1 MTGSGSALA
10 YTARALKEGQEGRAG
25 RAGKAEGGRKAM
37 ATFRF
42 IHAADIH
49 LDSPLR
55 GLERYEDAPAEAV
68 RAAPRA
74 AFENLIQRAIDL
86 EVAFVLLAGDLYD
99 GDWKD
104 YHTGLFFVRQ
114 MERLA
119 AARIPVHLVSGN
131 HDAQSEITR
140 QLSLPPNVTHYPSRK
155 PKTTWLPDYEV
166 AIHGQSFKGRSVPD
180 DLSAGYPQ
188 GERGRFDIGLLH
200 TSLDGRPGHAPYAP
214 CTVEGLRAKEYDYW
228 ALGHVHRREE
238 VCTEP
243 WIVFPGNLQGRH
255 ARETGPKG
263 ASVVTVEAGR
273 VASVEHLALDVVRW
287 ARVEVDV
294 GETESALEAIEL
306 AAEQLAQ
313 ASAAAEGRLLAARVV
328 LAGASPAHD
337 ELVSQ
342 PDRWE
347 HEMRHAAS
355 LLGAGGGTGG
365 GDVWVERVRFETR
378 RPRTLE
384 HELERSDALGD
395 LLRLVA
401 GLGEAPV
408 PGAGADTQSDT
419 QARAGATGGQRG
431 EGVAAG
437 AALDLERLGQ
447 AFTDLKKKLPGAMR
461 IGDDALDPT
470 DPAQLRERLPGV
482 RDLLLARLLEADG
495 DAGGRP

>member
-1 MTGSGSALA
+1 
-10 YTARALKEGQEGRAG
+10 
-25 RAGKAEGGRKAM
+25 M

-68 RAAPRA
+68 RAAPRV

-114 MERLA
+114 MQRLA
-119 AARIPVHLVSGN
+119 AAGIPVHLVSGN

-140 QLSLPPNVTHYPSRK
+140 QLSLPANVTHYPSRK
-155 PKTTWLPDYEV
+155 PQTTWLPEYGV

-214 CTVEGLRAKEYDYW
+214 CSVEGLRAKEYDYW
-228 ALGHVHRREE
+228 ALGHVHQREE
-238 VCTEP
+238 VSTEP

-263 ASVVTVEAGR
+263 ASVVCVEHGR
-273 VASVEHLALDVVRW
+273 VVSVEHQALDVVRW

-294 GETESALEAIEL
+294 AEADSALAAIDL
-306 AAEQLAQ
+306 AAERLAGV
-313 ASAAAEGRLLAARVV
+313 ASEAEGRLLAARVV
-328 LAGASPAHD
+328 FSGASAAHD
-337 ELVSQ
+337 ELVCQ

-347 HEMRHAAS
+347 HEVRNAAS
-355 LLGAGGGTGG
+355 SVAPGGG
-365 GDVWVERVRFETR
+365 VWVERVRFETR

-401 GLGEAPV
+401 GLGEEGTQTADAWAEV
-408 PGAGADTQSDT
+408 RSAKRAEEGGAGD
-419 QARAGATGGQRG
+419 R
-431 EGVAAG
+431 
-437 AALDLERLGQ
+437 LDLEQLGRSF
-447 AFTDLKKKLPGAMR
+447 ADLKKKLPGALR

-470 DPAQLRERLPGV
+470 DPEQLRERLPGV
-482 RDLLLARLLEADG
+482 RDLLLARLLEADA
-495 DAGGRP
+495 DSRGRP